1 MAGIGPVGGLIS
13 GLDTGAIIDA
23 MVQAEKAPVNLLR
36 KTRIGV
42 QAQISKLGSIMSKLK
57 ALGDAA
63 KDLSTVGGVLAYS
76 ASSSD
81 ENVFTATATGEA
93 AAGSY
98 QLDVT
103 SLAVAEKD
111 RGALFTSKYA
121 EVTAGTLTIQT
132 PGADPVDVTIDAG
145 DTLLDVVDKINGSG
159 ADVDASLIDTGAG
172 VHLQLV
178 AQQSGFEVGGV
189 ADDAISITETST
201 GTSGQA
207 LGLTQITT
215 AANAKFTVDGLA
227 VEQRTNE
234 VSTVL
239 AGLTLSLQDT
249 GSATLTVAKDTE
261 GAQAKVQKFVDAY
274 NDVMGL
280 VGKELEVT
288 EDTDR
293 TASLSGDWSI
303 RQLRGDLSSK
313 VSSAVSGLSGA
324 YTSLSRIGVTTEEG
338 GELKLDATKFAE
350 ALDRDPGA
358 VADLFT
364 DATDGVAARFQAL
377 VKDYTDGTDGVLSH
391 RKDALEDKT
400 ARIDKRID
408 SLNDRIDRTTERLQ
422 AQFTAM
428 ELAMARIQDQSGAV
442 TALTASLFGSGS

>member
-23 MVQAEKAPVNLLR
+23 MVQAERVPVNLLR

-42 QAQISKLGSIMSKLK
+42 QSQISKLGSIMSKLK

-63 KDLSTVGGVLAYS
+63 DGLSTVGGVLAYS

-81 ENVFTATATGEA
+81 ESLFTANATGEA

-98 QLDVT
+98 ALDVT

-111 RGALFTSKYA
+111 RSAQFTSKYA

-132 PGADPVDVTIDAG
+132 PGSDPVDVTIDAG
-145 DTLLDVVDKINGSG
+145 DTLLDVVDKINASG
-159 ADVDASLIDTGAG
+159 ADVDASLIDTGSG
-172 VHLQLV
+172 VNLQLV
-178 AQQSGFEVGGV
+178 AQQSGFEVGGA
-189 ADDAISITETST
+189 ADDAITLTETTT

-215 AANAKFTVDGLA
+215 AANAQFTVDGLA
-227 VEQRTNE
+227 VEQRTND

-239 AGLTLSLQDT
+239 TGLTLSLKDT
-249 GSATLTVAKDTE
+249 GSATLTVAKDAE
-261 GAQAKVQKFVDAY
+261 GAQAKVQEFVDAY
-274 NDVMGL
+274 NDVMDL
-280 VGKELEVT
+280 VGKELKVT

-293 TASLSGDWSI
+293 ESSLSGDWSI

-313 VSSAVSGLSGA
+313 VSSAISGLSGA
-324 YTSLSRIGVTTEEG
+324 FTSLSRIGVTTEEG
-338 GELKLDATKFAE
+338 GKLKLDATEFAE

-358 VADLFT
+358 IADLFT
-364 DATDGVAARFQAL
+364 DGTDGVAARFQAL
-377 VKDYTDGTDGVLSH
+377 VADYTDGTDGVLSQ

-408 SLNDRIDRTTERLQ
+408 SLNVRIDRTTERLQ

-442 TALTASLFGSGS
+442 TALTASLFGSSS

>member
-1 MAGIGPVGGLIS
+1 MAGIGFVGGLMS
-13 GLDTGAIIDA
+13 GLDTGSIIDA
-23 MVQAEKAPVNLLR
+23 MVTAEKAPVNLLR
-36 KTRIGV
+36 QTRTGV
-42 QAQISKLGSIMSKLK
+42 QTQISKLGSIMSKLT

-81 ENVFTATATGEA
+81 ESVFTANATGEA

-111 RGALFTSKYA
+111 RSAVFTSKYA
-121 EVTAGTLTIQT
+121 EVSAGTLTIQT

-145 DTLLDVVDKINGSG
+145 DTLVDVVDKINGSG
-159 ADVDASLIDTGAG
+159 ADVDASLIDTGSG
-172 VHLQLV
+172 VSLQVV

-189 ADDAISITETST
+189 AADAITLTETTT

-207 LGLTQITT
+207 LGLSQITT
-215 AANAKFTVDGLA
+215 ATNAQFTIDGLA

-239 AGLTLSLQDT
+239 SGLTVSLKDT
-249 GSATLTVAKDTE
+249 GAATLTVAKDTE
-261 GAQAKVQKFVDAY
+261 GAQAKVQAFVDAF
-274 NDVMGL
+274 NDAMDL
-280 VGKELEVT
+280 VSKELNVT

-293 TASLSGDWSI
+293 ASSLSGDWSI
-303 RQLRGDLSSK
+303 RQLRGDLSSQ
-313 VSSAVSGLSGA
+313 VSSAISGLSGA
-324 YTSLSRIGVTTEEG
+324 YTSLSRIGITTEEG
-338 GELKLDATKFAE
+338 GKLALDATEFAE
-350 ALDRDPGA
+350 ALDQDPGA

-364 DATDGVAARFQAL
+364 DATDGIAARFQAL
-377 VKDYTDGTDGVLSH
+377 VTDYTDGTDGVLSQ
-391 RKDALEDKT
+391 RKGALEDKT
-400 ARIDKRID
+400 TRIDKRID

>member
-36 KTRIGV
+36 KTRSGV
-42 QAQISKLGSIMSKLK
+42 QAQISKLGKIMSALK
-57 ALGDAA
+57 KLGDAA
-63 KDLSTVGGVLAYS
+63 EDLSTVSGVLAYG

-81 ENVFTATATGEA
+81 ESVFTANATGEA
-93 AAGSY
+93 MAGSY
-98 QLDVT
+98 ELDVT

-111 RGALFTSKYA
+111 RSASFTSKYA
-121 EVTAGTLTIQT
+121 EVQAGTLTIQT
-132 PGADPVDVTIDAG
+132 PGADPVEVTIDAG
-145 DTLLDVVDKINGSG
+145 DTLLDVVDKINASG
-159 ADVDASLIDTGAG
+159 ADVDASLIDTGSG

-189 ADDAISITETST
+189 ADDAITLTESYT
-201 GTSGQA
+201 GTTGQA
-207 LGLTQITT
+207 LGLAQVTT
-215 AANAKFTVDGLA
+215 AANAQFTIDGLA

-239 AGLTLSLQDT
+239 SGLTISLQDT
-249 GSATLTVAKDTE
+249 GTATLTVAKDTE
-261 GAQAKVQKFVDAY
+261 GAQAKVQAFVDAY
-274 NDVMGL
+274 NEVMDL
-280 VGKELEVT
+280 VGKELKVT

-293 TASLSGDWSI
+293 TESLSGDWSI
-303 RQLRGDLSSK
+303 RQLRGDMSAK
-313 VSSAVSGLSGA
+313 VSSAIGGLSGA

-338 GELKLDATKFAE
+338 GKLKLDATEFAE

-364 DATDGVAARFQAL
+364 DATDGIAARFQAL
-377 VKDYTDGTDGVLSH
+377 VTDYTDATDGVLSH

-400 ARIDKRID
+400 TRIDKRID

-442 TALTASLFGSGS
+442 TALTASLFGTGA